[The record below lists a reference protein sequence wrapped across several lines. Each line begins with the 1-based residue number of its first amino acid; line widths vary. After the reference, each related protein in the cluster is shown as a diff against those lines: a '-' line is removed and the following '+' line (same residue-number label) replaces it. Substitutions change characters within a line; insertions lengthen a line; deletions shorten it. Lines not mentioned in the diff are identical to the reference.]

1 MASLGVN
8 HSEQAE
14 VWVDGQRKTAT
25 KASNGDWFVEING
38 KQVKV
43 DREKCER
50 FGIFYQSNPQ
60 NKDVTYWPEHFVDYY
75 DNLIAEN
82 NDKIKYLKATGEFIQ
97 QQLKGAREQYA
108 NILAKFG
115 VNKYKEI
122 NDTAQQ
128 AEARKFYNDISDLN
142 RAKISNSN
150 REYSAYMTAFDYALE
165 KGDWQN
171 QLNLAEHVQ
180 NSVFC

>member
-1 MASLGVN
+1 MAPLGVK
-8 HSEQAE
+8 HSEQAK
-14 VWVDGQRKTAT
+14 VWVDGQYQTAT
-25 KASNGDWFVEING
+25 KTSNGDWFVEING

-43 DREKCER
+43 DKNDL
-50 FGIFYQSNPQ
+50 FGINSNLTEHPQ
-60 NKDVTYWPEHFVDYY
+60 HLVDYY

-82 NDKIKYLKATGEFIQ
+82 NDKINYLKATGEFIQ

-128 AEARKFYNDISDLN
+128 AEARKFYNNISDLN
-142 RAKISNSN
+142 QAKISNSN

-165 KGDWQN
+165 KGNWQN